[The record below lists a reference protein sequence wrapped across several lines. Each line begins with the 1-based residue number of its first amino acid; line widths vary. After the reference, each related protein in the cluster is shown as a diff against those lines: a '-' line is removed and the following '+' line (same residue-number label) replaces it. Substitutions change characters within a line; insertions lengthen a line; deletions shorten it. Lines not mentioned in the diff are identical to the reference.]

1 LKLNV
6 RGMFWLGKLQ
16 DKVAIITGGAGGIG
30 SGMAKAMAKEGAI
43 VTIVDLN
50 EEAGTV
56 MEKELQAISP
66 KSMFLQANLMDRENL
81 GQIIETV
88 AEKYGRLD
96 VLVNNAHA
104 AKQVTIE
111 ETTQADLDLSFGT
124 GFYPTFYLMQAS
136 LPYLK
141 ESKGNVINFA
151 SGAGLA
157 GHETQGVYAAAKE
170 AIRGLSRV
178 AANEWGRFGI
188 NVNII
193 SPLADSPGVQAWAKA
208 QPEYY
213 EAVRSKIPMGRFG
226 DVENDIGRVAVF
238 LASEDSQYIT
248 GQTIMVD
255 GGSLM
260 LH

>member
-1 LKLNV
+1 
-6 RGMFWLGKLQ
+6 MSKLQ
-16 DKVAIITGGAGGIG
+16 DKVVIITGGAGGIG
-30 SGMAKAMAKEGAI
+30 SGIAKAMVKEGAI
-43 VTIVDLN
+43 VAIVDLN
-50 EEAGTV
+50 EVTGKT
-56 MEKELQAISP
+56 MEKELQVVSP

-81 GQIIETV
+81 GQIINTV
-88 AEKYGRLD
+88 VEKYGKLD

-104 AKQVTIE
+104 SKQATLE

-124 GFYPTFYLMQAS
+124 GFYPTFYLMQAA

-157 GHETQGVYAAAKE
+157 GHETQGAYAAAKE
-170 AIRGLSRV
+170 AIRGISRV

-188 NVNII
+188 NVNLI
-193 SPLADSPGVQAWAKA
+193 SPIANSPGVQAWAKA

-213 EAVRSKIPMGRFG
+213 ETVKSKIPMGRFG
-226 DVENDIGRVAVF
+226 DVEEDIGRVAVF
-238 LASEDSQYIT
+238 LASEDSRYIT

-255 GGSLM
+255 GGSIM
-260 LH
+260 LR

>member
-1 LKLNV
+1 
-6 RGMFWLGKLQ
+6 MGKLQ
-16 DKVAIITGGAGGIG
+16 DKVVIITGGAGGIG

-43 VTIVDLN
+43 IAIVDLN
-50 EEAGTV
+50 EESGKI
-56 MEKELQAISP
+56 MEEELQAISP

-81 GQIIETV
+81 SQIIKTV
-88 AEKYGRLD
+88 ADKYGKLD

-104 AKQVTIE
+104 SKQVTIE

-124 GFYPTFYLMQAS
+124 GFYPTFYLMQAA

-141 ESKGNVINFA
+141 ETKGNVINFA

-157 GHETQGVYAAAKE
+157 GHETQGAYAAAKE
-170 AIRGLSRV
+170 AIRGISRV

-193 SPLADSPGVQAWAKA
+193 SPLAYSPGVQAWAEA

-238 LASEDSQYIT
+238 LASGDSQYIT